1 MIETTLFV
9 AAMAVIVTAAVSAG
23 LCYRRLREKNRQI
36 AALQKEAEAART
48 LDETTELLNY
58 PTFVKAAHIQIKLA
72 RRHKWPVTLMVLDID
87 NLEKINLHHSY
98 RVGDEALRHLAAALR
113 SVVRSSD
120 VLGRFGGSGFFLL
133 MPECDQDHILNVF
146 TRIRKK
152 LQEPLKLESEK
163 SLTLKFRAGAVTMYG
178 LHAQLRP
185 MMELAEK
192 ALDMAKESDSSLKIV
207 DQDGIEIKS
216 VEMITEESE

>member
-1 MIETTLFV
+1 MIETTLLV
-9 AAMAVIVTAAVSAG
+9 AAIAVIVTMAISAG
-23 LCYRRLREKNRQI
+23 LCYRRLREKSRQI
-36 AALQKEAEAART
+36 AALQKEVEAART
-48 LDETTELLNY
+48 LDETTELCNY

-72 RRHKWPVTLMVLDID
+72 RRHKWPVTLMILDID
-87 NLEKINLHHSY
+87 HLEKINLHHSY
-98 RVGDEALRHLAAALR
+98 RVGDDVLRHVAAALR

-133 MPECDQDHILNVF
+133 MPECDQDHVVNVF

-152 LQEPLKLESEK
+152 LQEPLKLKNEQ
-163 SLTLKFRAGAVTMYG
+163 SLTLKYRAGAVTMYG
-178 LHAQLRP
+178 LHAQLRE

-192 ALDMAKESDSSLKIV
+192 ALDMAKESTDSLKIV

-216 VEMITEESE
+216 IEMRKEESE